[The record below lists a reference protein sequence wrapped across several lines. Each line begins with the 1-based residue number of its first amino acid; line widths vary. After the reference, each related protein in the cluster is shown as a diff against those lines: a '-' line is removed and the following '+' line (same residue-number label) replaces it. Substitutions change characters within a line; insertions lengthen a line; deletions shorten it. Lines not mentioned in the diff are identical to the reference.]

1 MPTPDDAID
10 SPVEH
15 ESTTSRATCPP
26 DEPRTI
32 TAHGLNESPDFHAA
46 SNGESSIDVPMQLPT
61 PPPQEPS
68 AHAQQSL
75 ETHTKPADARI
86 EPPARDIPTPMT
98 STDEGA
104 EEQRI
109 SQISPTSTITP
120 ALTSLL
126 IGQLSSPYPAHRVCH
141 IYPAT
146 NQRYLALTDSSSSL
160 CPIAHRPSS
169 APAAA
174 SRAAKHPIGSS
185 TKSRSRS
192 SMSICASHLCVD
204 ICASKVCRRLRWR
217 Y

>member
-1 MPTPDDAID
+1 MPTPDDAIV

-68 AHAQQSL
+68 
-75 ETHTKPADARI
+75 ETHTKPTGAHI
-86 EPPARDIPTPMT
+86 ELPARDIPTPMN
-98 STDEGA
+98 STDDGA

-109 SQISPTSTITP
+109 AQTSPTSTITP

-126 IGQLSSPYPAHRVCH
+126 TGQLASPYPAHRVCYT
-141 IYPAT
+141 YPVT
-146 NQRYLALTDSSSSL
+146 QYGCQSFINSLLSL
-160 CPIAHRPSS
+160 CLTAHRPSS

-174 SRAAKHPIGSS
+174 SRAAKHPTASS

-192 SMSICASHLCVD
+192 NMSICASRLCVV
-204 ICASKVCRRLRWR
+204 ICASKVCRMVTLGVLKRED
-217 Y
+217 